1 MIEVEEA
8 DSGGG
13 DEVVPS
19 RNITICTVRDLSLGV
34 PDVTRVLGEPDL
46 SFRIATSGGLHGSV
60 VGLDLSSL
68 QRVGNTDDDLIY
80 TFEYVVSSSTD
91 RIIAGVPVLSP
102 PEHSGDVADIVE
114 SLLRDLGASPG
125 DQVAVDPVKVGLV
138 VANEIT
144 RR

>member
-1 MIEVEEA
+1 LCFGKETFEEIVSSATDQFGSGPEGAVIEVEEA

-60 VGLDLSSL
+60 VG
-68 QRVGNTDDDLIY
+68 
-80 TFEYVVSSSTD
+80 
-91 RIIAGVPVLSP
+91 
-102 PEHSGDVADIVE
+102 
-114 SLLRDLGASPG
+114 
-125 DQVAVDPVKVGLV
+125 
-138 VANEIT
+138 
-144 RR
+144 